1 MQLYFKEGT
10 NEPVQWNSY
19 GVWLDIDVGL
29 NSWILDF
36 KDEMVPCFI
45 LVGAM
50 EWFSSL
56 FGSRDG
62 MECLFHL
69 PSHEDH
75 ATAPALTSLRL
86 CSSPRAELA
95 PPSYPTAHTQ
105 PKRRGVICS
114 SFFLFSF
121 LSLVS
126 PLYFL
131 LVLLLSS
138 TSSSEFMS
146 ELTGPLLIA
155 LETFAHHGARHRWTR
170 IARLTRF
177 CKIEPSW
184 I

>member
-114 SFFLFSF
+114 FFSLLLPLSCFSSLFSSCPIAF
-121 LSLVS
+121 VNILIRVH
-126 PLYFL
+126 
-131 LVLLLSS
+131 VRTDRSS
-138 TSSSEFMS
+138 THRARDICSS
-146 ELTGPLLIA
+146 
-155 LETFAHHGARHRWTR
+155 W
-170 IARLTRF
+170 
-177 CKIEPSW
+177 C
-184 I
+184 